1 MLLAILLRGSPSIF
15 FVSFFLTFNLRH
27 VPILHSNYTQI
38 APKWWVS
45 ILLQKSIFKMWPTFF
60 VCGESPCVLIFFFRK
75 FVYRKSISSL
85 ISSYF
90 LTGTY
95 CKWKINW
102 FRTFR
107 FLTFVLQKKSEFFR
121 KQILKIEE
129 GETEQSASLLMCKI
143 DLSFICKWSR
153 QKILREGIDFP

>member
-60 VCGESPCVLIFFFRK
+60 VCGESPCVLIFFFSK
-75 FVYRKSISSL
+75 ICLQKIYLLPHFFIFFDGDLLQMKNKL
-85 ISSYF
+85 ISHISIF
-90 LTGTY
+90 NICFTKKIRIFSKTNFKNRRRRNRTICLLTHVQNRFIFHLQVFPS
-95 CKWKINW
+95 KNIENW
-102 FRTFR
+102 GRR
-107 FLTFVLQKKSEFFR
+107 
-121 KQILKIEE
+121 
-129 GETEQSASLLMCKI
+129 
-143 DLSFICKWSR
+143 
-153 QKILREGIDFP
+153 